1 MIFIVLGIIKIK
13 LDIFCEVGKFCML
26 YVCHLQHVQCLS
38 LHANTPCAFL
48 CIVCFGH
55 VTEVIG
61 EISNSTVSYQ
71 QKV

>member
-1 MIFIVLGIIKIK
+1 MKLVSFECFMFAIFSM
-13 LDIFCEVGKFCML
+13 FR
-26 YVCHLQHVQCLS
+26 VQCLS
-38 LHANTPCAFL
+38 LHANTACAFL
-48 CIVCFGH
+48 FIVCFGH